1 MEILI
6 GILCIPAGLLALCLI
21 IAFFAAFEWLIEH
34 GLLHI
39 MFCAGLGTCFGAVA
53 QHYYNPESRII
64 VIVSLIVGAVI
75 GLLLYVYSELE
86 YIKENAKDN
95 KDDIPRACNTSCQHC
110 VLNKKCFIRKN
121 GR

>member
-39 MFCAGLGTCFGAVA
+39 MFCAGLGACFGAVA
-53 QHYYNPESRII
+53 QQYYNPESRII

-75 GLLLYVYSELE
+75 GLLLYVHFSLE
-86 YIKENAKDN
+86 YIKENAKDD
-95 KDDIPRACNTSCQHC
+95 KDNTKDASNENFCYCNRKCC
-110 VLNKKCFIRKN
+110 KKD
-121 GR
+121 GRG